1 MRAAY
6 TIFIGILTPFFVFR
20 LLWKSRLNPAYR
32 QRWQERFGFFTDQGC
47 QDLEQGQEAIWVHA
61 VSVGEVQAT
70 QQLIKQLKQRYPENR
85 LVMSTTTP
93 TGAERLKLL
102 YGDDVTHYY
111 FPYDL
116 PGVVKRW
123 LTHVCPK
130 KVILMETEVWPNLLR
145 ACQNRHIP
153 VVLANGRLSE
163 KSCRGYDK
171 LGRFTRSVFQ
181 SLSMVAAQS
190 PQDAERFEKLGVG
203 KNRLHVTGSVKFDT
217 IQPAIVRE
225 QAEAMRRL
233 IGAGRPIWIAAST
246 REGEEEA
253 VLAAHKSICEQVE
266 SALLIIVPR
275 HPERFDRVAQ
285 LSKQRGF
292 NIIRRSQN
300 KPCDP
305 AHNVFIGD
313 SMGELSI
320 MYQTADIA
328 FVGGSLVDTGG
339 QNVLEPASFGL
350 PVLFGP
356 SMFNFAAISE
366 LLLCEQA
373 AIQVDDARH
382 LAEQVI
388 AWMNDASERARYGE
402 NGRTVV
408 DKNRGATGRLVEL
421 IRSLD

>member
-1 MRAAY
+1 MKSLY
-6 TIFIGILTPFFVFR
+6 TLFIYFLTPFFLFR
-20 LLWKSRLNPAYR
+20 LFWKSRLNPAYR
-32 QRWQERFGFFTDQGC
+32 KRWRERFGLFADTGI
-47 QDLEQGQEAIWVHA
+47 QGQSSIWIHA

-70 QQLIKQLKQRYPENR
+70 QQLVKQLKQLYPDKR

-93 TGAERLKLL
+93 TGAERLQLL
-102 YGDDVTHYY
+102 YADEVKHYF

-123 LTHVCPK
+123 ISHVRPV
-130 KVILMETEVWPNLLR
+130 KVILMETEVWPNLLQI
-145 ACQNRHIP
+145 CKQKNIP
-153 VVLANGRLSE
+153 VILANGRLSE
-163 KSCRGYDK
+163 KSCQGYNK
-171 LGRFTRSVFQ
+171 LGLFSRSVFQ
-181 SLSMVAAQS
+181 SLSLVAAQS
-190 PQDAERFEKLGVG
+190 PQDAARFARLGVSQS
-203 KNRLHVTGSVKFDT
+203 RLHVTGSVKFDT

-233 IGAGRPIWIAAST
+233 IGAGRSVWIAAST

-253 VLAAHKSICEQVE
+253 VLAAHKQICQQV
-266 SALLIIVPR
+266 SDALLILVPR

-285 LSKQRGF
+285 LSQQRGF
-292 NIIRRSQN
+292 NVVRRSEN
-300 KPCDP
+300 RPCDP
-305 AHNVFIGD
+305 GHNIFIGD

-320 MYQTADIA
+320 MYQTADVA

-366 LLLCEQA
+366 LLLMEQA
-373 AIQVDDARH
+373 AIRVDDATQ

-388 AWMNDASERARYGE
+388 AWMNDASERTRYGE
-402 NGRTVV
+402 NGRRVV
-408 DKNRGATGRLVEL
+408 DENRGATDRLVKL
-421 IRSLD
+421 IQSID

>member
-1 MRAAY
+1 MKTLY
-6 TIFIGILTPFFVFR
+6 TLFIYCLTPFFVFR

-32 QRWQERFGFFTDQGC
+32 QRWQERFGFFNDEGVH
-47 QDLEQGQEAIWVHA
+47 GQSSIWIHA

-70 QQLIKQLKQRYPENR
+70 QQLIKQLKQYYPEHT

-102 YGDDVTHYY
+102 YGEEVTHYF

-123 LTHVCPK
+123 IDHVQPA
-130 KVILMETEVWPNLLR
+130 KVILMETEVWPNLLK
-145 ACQNRHIP
+145 ACEQKNIP
-153 VVLANGRLSE
+153 VILANGRLSE

-171 LGRFTRSVFQ
+171 LGQFSHSVFQ
-181 SLSMVAAQS
+181 SISLVAAQS
-190 PQDAERFEKLGVG
+190 TQDAERFAKLGVDQ
-203 KNRLHVTGSVKFDT
+203 KRLHVTGSVKFDT

-246 REGEEEA
+246 REGEEDA
-253 VLAAHKSICEQVE
+253 ILAAHKQVCEKVAE
-266 SALLIIVPR
+266 ALLILVPR

-285 LSKQRGF
+285 LSQQRGF
-292 NIIRRSQN
+292 SVIRRSDN
-300 KPCDP
+300 KPCE
-305 AHNVFIGD
+305 AGHNVFIGD

-320 MYQTADIA
+320 MYQTADVA

-373 AIQVDDARH
+373 AIRVDDARQ
-382 LAEQVI
+382 LADQVI
-388 AWMNDASERARYGE
+388 AWMHDASERTRYGE
-402 NGRTVV
+402 NGRRVV
-408 DKNRGATGRLVEL
+408 DENRGATERLVEL
-421 IRSLD
+421 IRSID